1 MPPKHPKTSTLT
13 CLEALFGDIVS
24 SNEEWSEEALRKM
37 LVRFGRMPRT
47 GWSRAH
53 AVYCDKFEVRT
64 PLVEFK
70 KKASR
75 ALTAKSG
82 RKCTAR
88 VFKQEAKKCLLEC
101 IQEEVEMDKAER
113 ARKVP
118 SEKIKYLLLEAVA
131 NANSKLFGLMPV

>member
-1 MPPKHPKTSTLT
+1 MLLSDENGHTEVQKENQTKAEKETTEEKREAGVTPKVPPEHPKASTLT
-13 CLEALFGDIVS
+13 CLEALLGDIVS
-24 SNEEWSEEALRKM
+24 SKEDWPEEVLRKV

-53 AVYCDKFEVRT
+53 SVYCGKFEVRT

-88 VFKQEAKKCLLEC
+88 EFKQ
-101 IQEEVEMDKAER
+101 
-113 ARKVP
+113 
-118 SEKIKYLLLEAVA
+118 
-131 NANSKLFGLMPV
+131 